1 VAPAGIISGKPVF
14 AEGERPRSAERV
26 GDLFSRYLTTPVRAA
41 AGRHRNPFGFC
52 GRYVVQHVM

>member
-1 VAPAGIISGKPVF
+1 
-14 AEGERPRSAERV
+14 
-26 GDLFSRYLTTPVRAA
+26 VRAA